1 MPAPCSLPAAYHA
14 APLRPRA
21 SRLLE
26 PTLHRVHARVQRLV
40 AGDVGGIEDA
50 GIATR
55 RVVRDPMA
63 LHRGQ
68 AACQPG
74 ARYLATGELGGL
86 PGEGPHDLSQRV
98 TGHVES
104 SARRWWRRR
113 GRRRCSLGRSGTR
126 RRGSGRGL
134 RDRAG
139 RRLRPRL
146 RRSGSR
152 WRPPEFGFEHGQL
165 RADGGHLPTNGGFDR
180 RPLAGD
186 RGPFGDWQH
195 RLVPP
200 VGPAPP
206 AAISSTNNVTHSPF
220 RRFPRRR
227 GRGTGCNNS
236 SDASGSPAC
245 SRSSNSSGH
254 MGAAAPP
261 SSIATG
267 STASASA
274 SGSGSGGRGGA
285 ARGGGVGRRGGGGG
299 LGGGGG
305 GMSSAAVRNM
315 GSCRS
320 SARLAGGAGGGGGGR
335 GGGGGGGGG
344 GGFAAAGVNFG
355 SDGGFAAGVRRV
367 AAADGVTGL

>member
-40 AGDVGGIEDA
+40 AGGVGGIEDA

-98 TGHVES
+98 TGHVEPC
-104 SARRWWRRR
+104 ARRWWRRR
-113 GRRRCSLGRSGTR
+113 
-126 RRGSGRGL
+126 
-134 RDRAG
+134 
-139 RRLRPRL
+139 
-146 RRSGSR
+146 GSR
-152 WRPPEFGFEHGQL
+152 WRPPEFGFERGLL
-165 RADGGHLPTNGGFDR
+165 RADGGYLPTNGGFDR

-200 VGPAPP
+200 VGPRTAGGDQQHEQRHPQSFSTLPP
-206 AAISSTNNVTHSPF
+206 AA
-220 RRFPRRR
+220 
-227 GRGTGCNNS
+227 
-236 SDASGSPAC
+236 
-245 SRSSNSSGH
+245 RSWD
-254 MGAAAPP
+254 
-261 SSIATG
+261 
-267 STASASA
+267 
-274 SGSGSGGRGGA
+274 
-285 ARGGGVGRRGGGGG
+285 
-299 LGGGGG
+299 
-305 GMSSAAVRNM
+305 
-315 GSCRS
+315 
-320 SARLAGGAGGGGGGR
+320 RLPQ
-335 GGGGGGGGG
+335 
-344 GGFAAAGVNFG
+344 
-355 SDGGFAAGVRRV
+355 
-367 AAADGVTGL
+367 LL